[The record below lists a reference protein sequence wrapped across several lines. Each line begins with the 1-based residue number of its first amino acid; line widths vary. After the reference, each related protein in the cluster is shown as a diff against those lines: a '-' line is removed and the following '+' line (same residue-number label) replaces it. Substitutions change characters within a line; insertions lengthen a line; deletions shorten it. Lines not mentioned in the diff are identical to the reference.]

1 MKNFLILT
9 LCFVFNGCLSKNAP
23 PHSTQE
29 YDFNPHLQY
38 LASDSLQGRLA
49 GSHYDSLAAVYIR
62 AALLNCGYAPLY
74 EDGWQPFSCYS
85 YPISHTG
92 EPLEEKTP
100 SCRNVI
106 MIRTPY
112 DTSAHAETIVL
123 GAHFDHVGVGR
134 WTFRRD
140 TGGVNKQKTVS
151 ISLTSASRSNTVA
164 IHNGA
169 DDNASGVAMILELA
183 KKIAQYPAPLKRNVI
198 IAAFDAEEQGLIGSR
213 RFVNNL
219 PPHIGKIVLMI
230 NFDMVGRLDSLRRLH
245 IKGVG
250 TFAGADS
257 LLQTIP
263 NPDSLT
269 FVLSQSG
276 IGPSDHTSFYKAGIP
291 VLFFHTGEHA
301 DYHTPDDDV
310 DKINQSGMRA
320 IAHFADSLVRW
331 AVTTEN
337 PPVFQQ
343 TRSITYKTTSITYK

>member
-9 LCFVFNGCLSKNAP
+9 LCFIFNGCLSESAP
-23 PHSTQE
+23 QHPTQE

-49 GSHYDSLAAVYIR
+49 GSRYDSLAAVYIR
-62 AALLNCGYAPLY
+62 AALLDCGYAPLY
-74 EDGWQPFSCYS
+74 ENGWQPFNFSLS
-85 YPISHTG
+85 IKRRG
-92 EPLEEKTP
+92 EPLQEEVRA
-100 SCRNVI
+100 CRNVI

-123 GAHFDHVGVGR
+123 GAHFDHLGLGG
-134 WTFRRD
+134 WSFYQRD
-140 TGGVNKQKTVS
+140 TVVIRNKKTLVTFGSQVS
-151 ISLTSASRSNTVA
+151 RRPDTVDLY
-164 IHNGA
+164 NGA

-183 KKIAQYPAPLKRNVI
+183 KHIAQYPAPLKRNVI
-198 IAAFDAEEQGLIGSR
+198 IAAFDAEEQGFIGSQ
-213 RFVNNL
+213 RFVSNL
-219 PPHIGKIVLMI
+219 PPHTGKIVLMI

-245 IKGVG
+245 IAGVG

-257 LLQTIP
+257 LLRTIP

-276 IGPSDHTSFYKAGIP
+276 RGRSDHTSFYKANIP

-301 DYHTPDDDV
+301 DYHTPGDDV

-320 IAHFADSLVRW
+320 IAHYADSLVRW
-331 AVTTEN
+331 AVTTEK

-343 TRSITYKTTSITYK
+343 TGNGSAF